1 MKTLKLTNGAAYEV
15 AITSS
20 ESSLA
25 FVLESFAACDPIVK
39 KIALY
44 DLASLDDQ
52 SLSGKAV
59 SGIQAQ
65 KISGGVLLTISLQ
78 DVARQQTID
87 NLIAS
92 VADNDGVVPD
102 DLQKI
107 TELARKGRDSLADA
121 DATVYADY
129 FPAWSGNEVGYTK
142 DQRIQYGGKLYKV
155 LQAHTSQSDWTPDKA
170 ASLFAAILPGQS
182 GTEAGAWVQPGS
194 TNPYMKGNKV
204 THGGYVW
211 TSLIDNNVW
220 EPSESQPTLWS
231 KGAAV

>member
-1 MKTLKLTNGAAYEV
+1 MKTLKLTNGATYEV

-142 DQRIQYGGKLYKV
+142 DQRIQYGGKLWKV
-155 LQAHTSQSDWTPDKA
+155 SSDHTSQANWNPADA
-170 ASLFAAILPGQS
+170 HSLFAEILPGQA
-182 GTEAGAWVQPGS
+182 GTPIGEWKQPDAS
-194 TNPYMKGNKV
+194 NTYSKGDKV
-204 THGGYVW
+204 TYKGKTYES
-211 TSLIDNNVW
+211 TIDNN
-220 EPSESQPTLWS
+220 SWS
-231 KGAAV
+231 PEAYPQGWKEITE